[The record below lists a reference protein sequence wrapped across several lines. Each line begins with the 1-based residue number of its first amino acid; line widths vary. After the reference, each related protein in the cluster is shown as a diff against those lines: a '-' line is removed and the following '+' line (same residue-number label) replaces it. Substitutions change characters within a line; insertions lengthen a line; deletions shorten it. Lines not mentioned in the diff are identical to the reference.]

1 MNMTAAKNLPDFTI
15 WYDVSDLMGWRYPY
29 LTGIQRTIAFVLN
42 GFHELGIEPEL
53 VWFNSRSFRFEKV
66 QLADLPIQVLRYLI
80 RTQEEAALQDA
91 TEGKDA

>member
-42 GFHELGIEPEL
+42 GFH
-53 VWFNSRSFRFEKV
+53 
-66 QLADLPIQVLRYLI
+66 
-80 RTQEEAALQDA
+80 
-91 TEGKDA
+91 